1 MLVLTRGVG
10 EELVIGENI
19 RVQVVSIQGGRVR
32 IGIEAP
38 PEVTV
43 DRAEIRL
50 RRIAE
55 NKGEAQNLPCRC

>member
-10 EELVIGENI
+10 EELVIGDNI

-38 PEVTV
+38 PEITV
-43 DRAEIRL
+43 DRAEICL

-55 NKGEAQNLPCRC
+55 NRGEGLNLPCRC